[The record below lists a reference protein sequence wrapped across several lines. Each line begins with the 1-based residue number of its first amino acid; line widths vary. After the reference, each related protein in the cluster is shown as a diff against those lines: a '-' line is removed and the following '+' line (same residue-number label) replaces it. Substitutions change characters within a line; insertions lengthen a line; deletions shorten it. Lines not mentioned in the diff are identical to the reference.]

1 MGAWTARGPGLRWA
15 ALGYLAQ
22 GEVHFQADVVLDAQ
36 DPQEPGLGRREGR
49 ELEGGPG
56 LEAGTGMGRPR
67 ISCGPIS
74 VQANGDRFSD
84 GANARQS
91 GWSFQK
97 CA

>member
-1 MGAWTARGPGLRWA
+1 M
-15 ALGYLAQ
+15 
-22 GEVHFQADVVLDAQ
+22 VLDAQ
-36 DPQEPGLGRREGR
+36 DPEDAGLGQREGR
-49 ELEGGPG
+49 EREGGPG
-56 LEAGTGMGRPR
+56 LDPGREKGRPR

-74 VQANGDRFSD
+74 VQANGDRFLD